1 MLARKLEVTMKRLF
15 ILVASLLCCGM
26 AQAQSWPDRPL
37 HVIVAHPPG
46 GPSDIVLRNA
56 TDRMQALLGQ
66 PIVID
71 NTAGA
76 GGNLGAA
83 EVARARP
90 DGYTWLWATDSIL
103 TVNPHVYQRLGF
115 KPEDLVPVTAA
126 SQFSQTLVCNPA
138 TGVKSLKE
146 LIAKARREKM
156 SYASGGYGVPG
167 HLAMELLLADAG
179 MPMQHIPYKGPAPA
193 AQDVIGGQVPCGFL
207 AGPTVLPHIRA
218 GRLVALAV
226 SGTRRSPVLP
236 DVPTVAE
243 AGFPDYDA
251 TFLLVLSA
259 PRGTPLPIVMRMH
272 DALVE
277 ALKSP
282 SVVDTLKLTDQEVV
296 GNSPE
301 QAAAQITA
309 ISKKWGAVAKRIDL
323 KLE

>member
-1 MLARKLEVTMKRLF
+1 MKRL
-15 ILVASLLCCGM
+15 LALATALLCLGI
-26 AQAQSWPDRPL
+26 AQAQTWPDRPL
-37 HVIVAHPPG
+37 RIIVGHPPG
-46 GPSDIVLRNA
+46 GPSDIVLRTA
-56 TDRMQALLGQ
+56 SDKMQALLGQ

-71 NTAGA
+71 NKAGA

-83 EVARARP
+83 EAARARP
-90 DGYTWLWATDSIL
+90 DGYTWFWATDSIF
-103 TVNPHVYQRLGF
+103 TVNPHVYQKLGF
-115 KPEDLVPVTAA
+115 RPDDLVAVTTA
-126 SQFSQTLVCNPA
+126 SQFSQTLVCNPSA
-138 TGVKSLKE
+138 GVKSLKE
-146 LIAKARREKM
+146 LIAKTRREKM

-179 MPMQHIPYKGPAPA
+179 AQMQHVPYKGPAPA
-193 AQDVIGGQVPCGFL
+193 TQDVIGGQVACGFL

-259 PRGTPLPIVMRMH
+259 PKGTPLPIVTRMH

-277 ALKSP
+277 ALRSP
-282 SVVDTLKLTDQEVV
+282 SALETLRLTDQEVV

-301 QAAAQITA
+301 QAAAQIAA